1 MNSFVDA
8 MEKAQIISPKRA
20 GFERFK
26 KKKVEYYKQQ
36 FLRQGLPEREALS
49 EAERRF
55 EQESPDDQRPARSS
69 Q

>member
-36 FLRQGLPEREALS
+36 FIKQGLTEKEALL

-55 EQESPDDQRPARSS
+55 EQDRPDDKKSTRHS
-69 Q
+69 